1 MEKSMD
7 STVIG
12 DDAGQRDAL
21 LKYYRDIITCLPNYV
36 YIVDANCQLT
46 EANTEVLKLLGVRN
60 VAALSGSFYAR
71 LTTHSC
77 FSEERIARLHQDD
90 INALLEGR
98 RVSNEQEA
106 PFVDRDGNILYFSS
120 IRTPIRN
127 AEGVVIALVVVLV
140 DINAQKALAQH
151 LEELALQKKRMNG
164 EARTH
169 ALPPSVY
176 RDPQKP
182 PKVLII
188 EDNEMALKAV
198 RATLLQL
205 DCIVDTADSAHAA
218 AAQFK
223 PGKYDFVL
231 MDIGFEDN
239 SGYVIAKNL
248 RKIEEGT
255 NYHVPIIALTGFD
268 AEIVREDC
276 LYYSMEGAITKPLSA
291 LQAKQIIGHYVYNRE
306 NLIEGL
312 KN

>member
-1 MEKSMD
+1 MD
-7 STVIG
+7 STTVG
-12 DDAGQRDAL
+12 DNAGQREAL
-21 LKYYRDIITCLPNYV
+21 LKYYRDIIISLPNYV

-46 EANTEVLKLLGVRN
+46 EANTEVLKLLGVRS
-60 VAALSGSFYAR
+60 VAALNGSFYTR
-71 LTTHSC
+71 LHTHSC
-77 FSEERIARLHQDD
+77 FSEERITKLHQDD
-90 INALLEGR
+90 INALLEGK
-98 RVSNEQEA
+98 RVSNEHEA

-127 AEGVVIALVVVLV
+127 TEGVVIALVVVLV

-151 LEELALQKKRMNG
+151 LEELASQKTRING

-182 PKVLII
+182 PKVLVI
-188 EDNEMALKAV
+188 EDNELALKAI
-198 RATLLQL
+198 RATLLQF
-205 DCIVDTADSAHAA
+205 DCIVDTADSGHAA
-218 AAQFK
+218 EAQFK

-248 RKIEEGT
+248 RKIEDGT

-276 LYYSMEGAITKPLSA
+276 LYYSMEGAITKPLST

-306 NLIEGL
+306 NAIDGL